1 MAKKLYGQVNVRFS
15 LDDPEE
21 KKLFEIIDDLDLGVH
36 KSKNK
41 FVLDAIKAYV
51 NNYGE
56 EYLCESARKEN
67 YVTCEALETRIA
79 DVKYEV
85 SKEVYQEII
94 KFVATSGLIS
104 MIATQRC
111 SVSSINEQL
120 DKNFS
125 VGSNGAPTDEMMEDI
140 MKWS

>member
-1 MAKKLYGQVNVRFS
+1 MAKKLYGQVNVRFA
-15 LDDPEE
+15 LDEPEE

-41 FVLDAIKAYV
+41 FILDAIKAYV

-67 YVTCEALETRIA
+67 YVTREVFEAKIA
-79 DVKYEV
+79 EIKYEV

-94 KFVATSGLIS
+94 KFVATSGLTNMIIS
-104 MIATQRC
+104 PQEKVTNERK
-111 SVSSINEQL
+111 VESITSN
-120 DKNFS
+120 
-125 VGSNGAPTDEMMEDI
+125 VAGSPTEEMMEDI